1 MIPSCFNC
9 RHLDPGHSPTFDDP
23 GDGWGCKNE
32 EMDQMPEEGVNFT
45 GTDDEVAQ
53 AYAENC
59 SGYEF
64 FDWEAQHRGEAEALA
79 EDDRKMKALEPELE
93 EMQRQGELAEE
104 ARLIGLGLLTPDG
117 NPTNEYYRQADFA
130 YQVWRE
136 RR

>member
-9 RHLDPGHSPTFDDP
+9 RHLDAGHSPTFYDP

-32 EMDQMPEEGVNFT
+32 ELDQMPEEGVDFT

-64 FDWEAQHRGEAEALA
+64 FDWEAQHRGEALA
-79 EDDRKMKALEPELE
+79 EHDRKMPDLE
-93 EMQRQGELAEE
+93 EMRHQGELAEE
-104 ARLIGLGLLTPDG
+104 VRLIGLGLLTPDG
-117 NPTNEYYRQADFA
+117 NPTDEYYRQADYA
-130 YQVWRE
+130 YDAWRG